1 MATNWGA
8 LAGGIGQG
16 VSAGINIMNQL
27 EEGDFKKEQRDSWRA
42 DEAEKKRKRDSLVK
56 YQQGINALNEE
67 RKTGTGSFETF
78 LAPSVR
84 ENRKNG
90 IAGPGQDRSKAYGS
104 NNPLMNG
111 GEGLYGNQDDADNH
125 FYARLQALQ
134 TDYYS
139 VADPAKVP
147 LIGEEL
153 AALRDKGYERTRKA
167 ATVALLSGAP
177 GAISLANK
185 AYGFQKDGVMLD
197 SNSGSFE
204 KGKGWTGVN
213 LVDANGQVQKTMNF
227 SEADIMRLYLSAS
240 PDKLVDF
247 NLNERKVAATESQA
261 NSAAVSADASLRNAK
276 STESLV
282 DGKNALALAQANYYN
297 GAKSNEADAR
307 LDTAADKAFAEFGKP
322 LVIDPNL
329 DAASQK
335 RIQGV
340 NDENAGKR
348 GYAVQLYKDPMN
360 KGRNAPGN
368 MWNVATGLHTIATT
382 KLAPGT
388 EFNPGKYFKPV
399 PGKPDYVLYVD
410 PNNPAYQA
418 YMPKTAASLIIEAA
432 VSANKP

>member
-42 DEAEKKRKRDSLVK
+42 DEAEKKRKRESLVK

-78 LAPSVR
+78 LAQSVR
-84 ENRKNG
+84 DQRKNG
-90 IAGPGQDRSKAYGS
+90 ISTPGADRSKAYGS

-111 GEGLYGNQDDADNH
+111 GEGLYGNQDDADSH
-125 FYARLQALQ
+125 YYARLQALQ

-153 AALRDKGYERTRKA
+153 AALRDKGFERTRKA

-185 AYGFQKDGVMLD
+185 AYGFQKDGIMLD
-197 SNSGSFE
+197 PNSGSFE

-213 LVDANGQVQKTMNF
+213 LVDANGAVKQTMNF
-227 SEADIMRLYLSAS
+227 SEADIMRLYLSAT
-240 PDKLVDF
+240 PDKLVEF

-261 NSAAVSADASLRNAK
+261 ASSALTAGAAVTNAA
-276 STESLV
+276 TNAALV
-282 DGKNALALAQANYYN
+282 PGKNALANAQAAYYL
-297 GAKSNEADAR
+297 GAKQNEADAK
-307 LDTAADKAFAEFGKP
+307 LATAADKAFADFGKP

-329 DAASQK
+329 DRASQQ
-335 RIQGV
+335 RIQDL

-348 GYAVQLYKDPMN
+348 GFAVQLYKDPMN
-360 KGRNAPGN
+360 KGKNAPGN

-382 KLAPGT
+382 KLEPGT

-399 PGKPDYVLYVD
+399 PGNPDYVLYVD

-418 YMPKTAASLIIEAA
+418 YMPKTSANLIIDSA
-432 VSANKP
+432 VNANKP